1 MGRYEMLF
9 RIASGGMAEVWAAR
23 VRGEAGFQKLVA
35 IKRMLPNL
43 AEDEDFVA
51 MFLDEARVAAN
62 IASPHVVQTL
72 DLGRDDEGALYIV
85 MELIVGVTLGR
96 VLKAATKA
104 RRVVPLG
111 MGVEL
116 LAQSAHGL
124 HDAHE
129 ASTPLGEHLEI
140 VHRDISPQNILL
152 GVDGRARITDF
163 GVAKAVMRLT
173 QTDAGRIK
181 GKFAYCS
188 PEQLTNPNLDRRSDV
203 FSLGIVAWET
213 LCGQRLFSADHPL
226 ETMKRVQ
233 EMPIPAVHQIRTRV
247 PQKVSDVVAWALER
261 DPDKR
266 PATAAAF
273 GDALRDAVREVEA
286 PPDARAL
293 AAFVKAAGGES
304 LTQMRKNI
312 QETLTSGSLPY
323 VTDSQDAQLS
333 TPSHSSV
340 VSRSGMTGDSAAG
353 IVPLLEEHSATRPGD
368 LRPDAPPRDALD
380 EVATVA
386 RASQDVAWATPPAT
400 VSGTKRRVGLL
411 AGAVLLLL
419 AGVVAG
425 VMLFATPSSRRALP
439 AAERAAV
446 VAPPAPVV
454 AAPSVPTAP
463 EPQALDPEP
472 TEPAAA
478 TPPPEVPR
486 SNHGR
491 HPRPTT
497 MAVAVAPVQ
506 LVPVQLAPVQTPT
519 MTPAAM
525 TPETGHTS
533 MSHRTTGLAPL
544 DF

>member
-1 MGRYEMLF
+1 MASSTARQMGRYEMLF

-181 GKFAYCS
+181 GKFAY
-188 PEQLTNPNLDRRSDV
+188 
-203 FSLGIVAWET
+203 
-213 LCGQRLFSADHPL
+213 
-226 ETMKRVQ
+226 
-233 EMPIPAVHQIRTRV
+233 
-247 PQKVSDVVAWALER
+247 
-261 DPDKR
+261 
-266 PATAAAF
+266 
-273 GDALRDAVREVEA
+273 
-286 PPDARAL
+286 
-293 AAFVKAAGGES
+293 
-304 LTQMRKNI
+304 
-312 QETLTSGSLPY
+312 
-323 VTDSQDAQLS
+323 
-333 TPSHSSV
+333 
-340 VSRSGMTGDSAAG
+340 
-353 IVPLLEEHSATRPGD
+353 
-368 LRPDAPPRDALD
+368 
-380 EVATVA
+380 
-386 RASQDVAWATPPAT
+386 
-400 VSGTKRRVGLL
+400 
-411 AGAVLLLL
+411 
-419 AGVVAG
+419 
-425 VMLFATPSSRRALP
+425 
-439 AAERAAV
+439 
-446 VAPPAPVV
+446 
-454 AAPSVPTAP
+454 
-463 EPQALDPEP
+463 
-472 TEPAAA
+472 
-478 TPPPEVPR
+478 
-486 SNHGR
+486 
-491 HPRPTT
+491 
-497 MAVAVAPVQ
+497 
-506 LVPVQLAPVQTPT
+506 
-519 MTPAAM
+519 
-525 TPETGHTS
+525 
-533 MSHRTTGLAPL
+533 
-544 DF
+544 